1 MNSENKSQLVD
12 VMNDV
17 WCSHKFAPKLAW
29 KKIITVPRGNCY
41 LLASEY
47 GTTVNKTEITSLFL
61 NQKETDTVSM
71 HKARLWY
78 SSHSQFWQWCVFH
91 IAAPCFQDITIS
103 FDTGSDNTRRLLI
116 VIHIANNDGS
126 SALHFCLFAH
136 SRVGEIKPIK
146 LSQKTVRFQ
155 DVN

>member
-17 WCSHKFAPKLAW
+17 WSSQKFAPKLAW
-29 KKIITVPRGNCY
+29 KKIITVPHGNCY
-41 LLASEY
+41 LLASED
-47 GTTVNKTEITSLFL
+47 GTTVNKTEITSLFS
-61 NQKETDTVSM
+61 NQNETDTVSM
-71 HKARLWY
+71 HKSKAMI
-78 SSHSQFWQWCVFH
+78 QFAFAVLTVM
-91 IAAPCFQDITIS
+91 CFFILLHHAFKLDITIS

-136 SRVGEIKPIK
+136 SRVGK
-146 LSQKTVRFQ
+146 
-155 DVN
+155 